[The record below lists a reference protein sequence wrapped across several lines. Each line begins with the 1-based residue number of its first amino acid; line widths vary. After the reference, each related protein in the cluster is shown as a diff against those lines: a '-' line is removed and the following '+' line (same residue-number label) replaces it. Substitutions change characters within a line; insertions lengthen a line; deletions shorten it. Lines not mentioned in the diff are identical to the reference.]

1 MRHVARGS
9 EDHFVG
15 DQVPMFQVVQSSLVF
30 DRENIAVTVQ
40 KIEVEWVNALVGVD
54 EFDNLLLSQYA
65 QGPSITRV
73 RRLLYH
79 SFVDFESSTLKSPE
93 SP

>member
-1 MRHVARGS
+1 MRHVVRRS
-9 EDHFVG
+9 KDHFVR
-15 DQVPMFQVVQSSLVF
+15 DQVPMFQIVQRSLVF
-30 DRENIAVTVQ
+30 DCEDVAVTVQ
-40 KIEVEWVNALVGVD
+40 KVEVEWVNALVGVD

-79 SFVDFESSTLKSPE
+79 SFVDFGSSTLKSPE